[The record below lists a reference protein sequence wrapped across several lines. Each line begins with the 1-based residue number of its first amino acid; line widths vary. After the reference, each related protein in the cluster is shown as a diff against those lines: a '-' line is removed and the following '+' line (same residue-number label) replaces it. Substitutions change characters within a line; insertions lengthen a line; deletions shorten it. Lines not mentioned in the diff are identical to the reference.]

1 MNMEKYDVVIV
12 GGSCA
17 GAAAGTILAKAGWN
31 TLIIDK
37 AKFPRQKLCGGM
49 ITEKT
54 VRLLQEIYSVSCDT
68 IIDSRYNAFGVYHSS
83 LGRVSSHRSDATLS
97 MIHRDTFDDFFLKE
111 AKKAGCKTYLGDKV
125 VRIHNTTIINTASG
139 REIAADFIIGADGGH
154 SIIRKQLYGSKK
166 DEGSHIG
173 LEVDIPY
180 ENLKYYLPQEEI
192 FPWIFFGYV
201 KTGYGWL
208 FPKKDFVTVGLAGMP
223 LNDDKNLLVAFKRLL
238 ATVCLD
244 PARIIGEIKGHPV
257 PLNARCDE
265 TGSNNILLIGDAA
278 KLVEPLTGEG
288 IYFAALSGSLAAKA
302 ILTQGDHAHMYNSL
316 VKQHI
321 NSHFQQARLAR
332 AIYFNKLINAYAM
345 HKMKGNAKWCKYFLG
360 LLSGEMDYIGYF
372 KTVLKDRTVYS
383 SL

>member
-1 MNMEKYDVVIV
+1 MEKYDVVIV

-17 GAAAGTILAKAGWN
+17 GAAAGTILAKAGRN
-31 TLIIDK
+31 TLVIDK
-37 AKFPRQKLCGGM
+37 AEFPRQKLCGGM

-54 VRLLQEIYSVSCDT
+54 VRLLQEIYSVSFDT

-83 LGRVSSHRSDATLS
+83 LGRVSSHRSDAPLF
-97 MIHRDTFDDFFLKE
+97 MIHRDTFDDFFLEE
-111 AKKAGCKTYLGDKV
+111 AKKAGCKTCLGDKV
-125 VRIHNTTIINTASG
+125 VRIHNTTINTASG
-139 REIAADFIIGADGGH
+139 REIATDFIIGADGSN
-154 SIIRKQLYGSKK
+154 SIIRKQLYGSTK
-166 DEGSHIG
+166 DEVSPIA

-180 ENLKYYLPQEEI
+180 KNLKYYLPQEEI

-208 FPKKDFVTVGLAGMP
+208 FPKKDFITAGLAGML

-238 ATVCLD
+238 AAVCLD
-244 PARIIGEIKGHPV
+244 PTKAIGEIKGHPV

-265 TGSNNILLIGDAA
+265 TGSNNILLVGDAA

-302 ILTQGDHAHMYNSL
+302 ILTQGDHAYIYKSF

-321 NSHFQQARLAR
+321 NSLFWQARLAR

-345 HKMKGNAKWCKYFLG
+345 YKMKGNAKWCKYFLG
-360 LLSGEMDYIGYF
+360 LLSGEMDYIKYF
-372 KTVLKDRTVYS
+372 TTVLRDRAVYHP
-383 SL
+383 L

>member
-1 MNMEKYDVVIV
+1 MEKYDVVIV

-17 GAAAGTILAKAGWN
+17 GAAAGTILAKAGRN

-54 VRLLQEIYSVSCDT
+54 VRLLQEIYSVSFDT

-83 LGRVSSHRSDATLS
+83 LGRVSSHKSDATLS
-97 MIHRDTFDDFFLKE
+97 MIHRDTFDDFFLEE
-111 AKKAGCKTYLGDKV
+111 AKKAGCKTCLGDKV
-125 VRIHNTTIINTASG
+125 VRIYNTTINTSSG
-139 REIAADFIIGADGGH
+139 REIATDFIIGADGSN
-154 SIIRKQLYGSKK
+154 SIIRKQLYGSTK
-166 DEGSHIG
+166 DEGSPIA

-180 ENLKYYLPQEEI
+180 KNLKYYLPQEEI

-208 FPKKDFVTVGLAGMP
+208 FPKKGFATAGLAGML

-244 PARIIGEIKGHPV
+244 PTKAIGEIKGHPV
-257 PLNARCDE
+257 PLSTRCDE

-302 ILTQGDHAHMYNSL
+302 ILTQGDHAYIYKSF

-321 NSHFQQARLAR
+321 NSLFWQARLAR
-332 AIYFNKLINAYAM
+332 SIYFNRLINAYAM
-345 HKMKGNAKWCKYFLG
+345 HKMKRNAKWCKYFLG
-360 LLSGEMDYIGYF
+360 LLSGEMDYIKYF
-372 KTVLKDRTVYS
+372 TKVLRDRAVYQP
-383 SL
+383 L

>member
-17 GAAAGTILAKAGWN
+17 GAAAGTILAKAGRN

-125 VRIHNTTIINTASG
+125 VRIHNTTINTASG
-139 REIAADFIIGADGGH
+139 REIAAKIHNRQMAATALFA
-154 SIIRKQLYGSKK
+154 SNFMVPKK
-166 DEGSHIG
+166 TKVLILALRLIFFG
-173 LEVDIPY
+173 

-201 KTGYGWL
+201 KIGYGWL
-208 FPKKDFVTVGLAGMP
+208 FPKKDFVTVGLAGML

-238 ATVCLD
+238 DTVPGSAC
-244 PARIIGEIKGHPV
+244 GH
-257 PLNARCDE
+257 RRD
-265 TGSNNILLIGDAA
+265 
-278 KLVEPLTGEG
+278 
-288 IYFAALSGSLAAKA
+288 
-302 ILTQGDHAHMYNSL
+302 
-316 VKQHI
+316 
-321 NSHFQQARLAR
+321 
-332 AIYFNKLINAYAM
+332 
-345 HKMKGNAKWCKYFLG
+345 
-360 LLSGEMDYIGYF
+360 
-372 KTVLKDRTVYS
+372 
-383 SL
+383 

>member
-1 MNMEKYDVVIV
+1 MERYDVVIV

-17 GAAAGTILAKAGWN
+17 GAAAGTILAKAGRN

-54 VRLLQEIYSVSCDT
+54 VRLLQEIYSVSFDT

-83 LGRVSSHRSDATLS
+83 LGRISSHRSDATLS
-97 MIHRDTFDDFFLKE
+97 MIHRDTFDDFFLE
-111 AKKAGCKTYLGDKV
+111 ESKKAGCKTCLGDKV
-125 VRIHNTTIINTASG
+125 VRIHNTTVNTASG
-139 REIAADFIIGADGGH
+139 REIATDFIIGADGSN
-154 SIIRKQLYGSKK
+154 SIIRKQLYGPTK
-166 DEGSHIG
+166 DERSPIA
-173 LEVDIPY
+173 LEVDISY

-208 FPKKDFVTVGLAGMP
+208 FPKKDFVTAGLAGML

-244 PARIIGEIKGHPV
+244 PTRIIREIKGHPV

-302 ILTQGDHAHMYNSL
+302 ILTQGNHAHIYNSFI
-316 VKQHI
+316 KQHI
-321 NSHFQQARLAR
+321 NSLFWQARLAR
-332 AIYFNKLINAYAM
+332 AIYFNRLINAYAM

-360 LLSGEMDYIGYF
+360 LLSGEMDYIKYF
-372 KTVLKDRTVYS
+372 TTALRDRAVYHP
-383 SL
+383 L